1 VDIKKILK
9 KIEDTKTPKV
19 NKVAVAYSG
28 GLDSSLG
35 IELLR
40 RKYKA
45 KRILPITLDVGQ
57 GGKEVLESRRKAKVL
72 KIRPL
77 FFDLRRE
84 FTEVWV
90 ARAIQ
95 ANSDYLGYPVSTSMT
110 RQIVARKVAEVALA
124 EGCDAILEGSSG
136 KGNDQYRM
144 HNVFKM
150 FAPSLKILVPVRDF
164 DLTRLEEEEL
174 CKKWGVPVTEM
185 ITGGDDKTM
194 WCRSIASGAI
204 DLNQPLPDDIWMWYR
219 PPEKAPDQPAF
230 LTLEFEKGIPVKLN
244 GKRRPLGEII
254 PELNLVGGTHS
265 IGKID
270 MFEDG
275 IMDLKSREIY
285 EAPGATMILKLH
297 RDLEQ
302 FCLTK
307 DEIQFKK
314 GIDQKWAYL
323 IYHGMA
329 YHPLRYDLDAF
340 IEASQKVVNG
350 KYKIKLYRGNVEIIH
365 RESKTSLF
373 SPEIRSIKATGFDQ
387 RRCADAAF
395 VRGLP
400 FEILAKRKVKG
411 ISTK

>member
-1 VDIKKILK
+1 MDIRRILK
-9 KIEDTKTPKV
+9 KIQKTQTPKV
-19 NKVAVAYSG
+19 EKVAVAYSG
-28 GLDSSLG
+28 GLDSSLA

-45 KRILPITLDVGQ
+45 KKILPITIDVGQ
-57 GGKEVLESRRKAKVL
+57 GEEEVLESRRKARAL
-72 KIRPL
+72 KIKPL

-84 FTEVWV
+84 FTEVWI

-110 RQIVARKVAEVALA
+110 RQVVAKKVAEVALA
-124 EGCDAILEGSSG
+124 NGCDAILEGSSG

-150 FAPSLKILVPVRDF
+150 FAPNLKILVPVRDF

-174 CKKWGVPVTEM
+174 CREWGVPVTE
-185 ITGGDDKTM
+185 IVTGGDDKTM

-204 DLNQPLPDDIWMWYR
+204 DLNQPLPDNLWMWYQ
-219 PPEKAPDQPAF
+219 PPEKAPDRPA
-230 LTLEFEKGIPVKLN
+230 LLKLEFENGIPVRLN
-244 GKRRPLGEII
+244 GRKKPLGEMI
-254 PELNLVGGTHS
+254 PELNSIGGTHS
-265 IGKID
+265 VGRID

-285 EAPGATMILKLH
+285 EAPAATIILKLH

-307 DEIQFKK
+307 DEVQFKK
-314 GIDQKWAYL
+314 GVDQKWAYL

-340 IEASQKVVNG
+340 IETSQKVVNG
-350 KYKIKLYRGNVEIIH
+350 RYKVKLYKGNIEIIQ

-373 SPEIRSIKATGFDQ
+373 SPEIRSIKTTGFDQ

-395 VRGLP
+395 IRGLP
-400 FEILAKRKVKG
+400 FEILAKRKKR
-411 ISTK
+411 

>member
-1 VDIKKILK
+1 MEVKKILK
-9 KIEDTKTPKV
+9 KISETETPKL

-28 GLDSSLG
+28 GLDSSLA

-40 RKYKA
+40 RKYRA
-45 KRILPITLDVGQ
+45 KKILPVTIDVGQ
-57 GGKEVLESRRKAKVL
+57 GEEEVLESRRKAKIL

-77 FFDLRRE
+77 FFDLRKE
-84 FTEVWV
+84 FTEVWI
-90 ARAIQ
+90 AKAIQ

-110 RQIVARKVAEVALA
+110 RQIVARKVAEVALK

-150 FAPSLKILVPVRDF
+150 FAPSLKVLVPVRDF
-164 DLTRLEEEEL
+164 DLTRLEEEVL
-174 CKKWGVPVTEM
+174 CREWGVPVTEM

-204 DLNQPLPDDIWMWYR
+204 DLNQPLLDHIWIWYR
-219 PPEKAPDQPAF
+219 SPEKSPNQPAF
-230 LTLEFEKGIPVKLN
+230 LSLEFEKGIPVKLN
-244 GKRRPLGEII
+244 GKRMGLGKII
-254 PELNLVGGTHS
+254 PELNVIGGTHS

-285 EAPGATMILKLH
+285 EAPAATIILKLH

-314 GIDQKWAYL
+314 GVDQKWAFL
-323 IYHGMA
+323 VYHGMA
-329 YHPLRYDLDAF
+329 YHPLKYDLDRF
-340 IEASQKVVNG
+340 IEATQKVVNG
-350 KYKIKLYRGNVEIIH
+350 KYKVKLYKGNIEIVH
-365 RESKTSLF
+365 RESRTSLF
-373 SPEIRSIKATGFDQ
+373 SPEIRSIKTTGFDQ
-387 RRCADAAF
+387 RHCADAAF
-395 VRGLP
+395 IRGLP
-400 FEILAKRKVKG
+400 FEILAKRK
-411 ISTK
+411 TK

>member
-1 VDIKKILK
+1 MDMRKLLK
-9 KIEDTKTPKV
+9 KIKKTQTPKV
-19 NKVAVAYSG
+19 DKVAVAYSG
-28 GLDSSLG
+28 GLDSSLA

-45 KRILPITLDVGQ
+45 KKILPITIDVGQ
-57 GGKEVLESRRKAKVL
+57 GEEEVLESRRKARAL
-72 KIRPL
+72 KIKPL
-77 FFDLRRE
+77 FFDLRKE
-84 FTEVWV
+84 FTEVWIS
-90 ARAIQ
+90 RAIQ

-110 RQIVARKVAEVALA
+110 RQVVARKVAEVALA
-124 EGCDAILEGSSG
+124 QGCDAILEGSSG

-150 FAPSLKILVPVRDF
+150 FAPNLKILVPVRDF

-174 CKKWGVPVTEM
+174 CKAWGVPVTEVV
-185 ITGGDDKTM
+185 TGGDDKTM

-204 DLNQPLPDDIWMWYR
+204 DLNQPLPDNIWMWYQ
-219 PPEKAPDQPAF
+219 PPEKAPDQPASF
-230 LTLEFEKGIPVKLN
+230 ILEFENGIPVKLN
-244 GKRRPLGEII
+244 GRRRSLGEMI
-254 PELNLVGGTHS
+254 PELNTLGGTHAV
-265 IGKID
+265 GKID

-285 EAPGATMILKLH
+285 EAPAATVILKLH

-307 DEIQFKK
+307 DEVQFKK

-340 IEASQKVVNG
+340 IQTSQKVVNG
-350 KYKIKLYRGNVEIIH
+350 KYKVKLYKGTAEIVQ
-365 RESKTSLF
+365 RESKTGLF
-373 SPEIRSIKATGFDQ
+373 SPEIRSIKTTGFDQ
-387 RRCADAAF
+387 RRCTDAAF
-395 VRGLP
+395 IRGLP
-400 FEILAKRKVKG
+400 FEILAKRKK
-411 ISTK
+411 TEC

>member
-1 VDIKKILK
+1 MDVKKILK
-9 KIEDTKTPKV
+9 KIEETETPKV

-28 GLDSSLG
+28 GLDSALG

-40 RKYKA
+40 GKYKA
-45 KRILPITLDVGQ
+45 KEILPITIDVGQ
-57 GGKEVLESRRKAKVL
+57 GEEEVAESRRKAKVL
-72 KIRPL
+72 KIKPL
-77 FFDLRRE
+77 FFDLRKE
-84 FTEVWV
+84 FTEVWI

-110 RQIVARKVAEVALA
+110 RQIVAKKVAEVALR

-144 HNVFKM
+144 HNVFKL
-150 FAPSLKILVPVRDF
+150 FAPGLKILVPVRDF
-164 DLTRLEEEEL
+164 DLTRLEEEVL
-174 CKKWGVPVTEM
+174 CREWGVPVTEM

-204 DLNQPLPDDIWMWYR
+204 DLNQPLPDKIWMWYR
-219 PPEKAPDQPAF
+219 PPEKAMNRPGSF
-230 LTLEFEKGIPVKLN
+230 TLEFKQGIPVKFN
-244 GKRRPLGEII
+244 GKKSPLGEII
-254 PELNLVGGTHS
+254 PALNDLGGAHGV
-265 IGKID
+265 GKID

-285 EAPGATMILKLH
+285 EAPAATILLKLH

-307 DEIQFKK
+307 DEIQFKR
-314 GIDQKWAYL
+314 GVDQKWAYL
-323 IYHGMA
+323 VYHGMA

-340 IEASQKVVNG
+340 IEQSQRVVNG
-350 KYKIKLYRGNVEIIH
+350 TYKIKLYKGNIEILH
-365 RESKTSLF
+365 RDSKTSLF
-373 SPEIRSIKATGFDQ
+373 SPGIRSIKATGFDQ

-400 FEILAKRKVKG
+400 FEILSGRKRK
-411 ISTK
+411 

>member
-1 VDIKKILK
+1 MDIRKILK
-9 KIEDTKTPKV
+9 KIKETETPPV

-28 GLDSSLG
+28 GLDSSLA

-40 RKYKA
+40 RRYKA
-45 KRILPITLDVGQ
+45 KRIVPITIDVGQ
-57 GGKEVLESRRKAKVL
+57 GEEEVLEGRRKAKFL
-72 KIRPL
+72 KIKPL
-77 FFDLRRE
+77 FFDLRKE
-84 FTEVWV
+84 FTEVWI

-110 RQIVARKVAEVALA
+110 RQIVARKVAEVALK
-124 EGCDAILEGSSG
+124 EGCDALLEGSSG

-150 FAPSLKILVPVRDF
+150 FAPNLKILVPVRDF

-174 CKKWGVPVTEM
+174 CKEWGVPVTEM

-219 PPEKAPDQPAF
+219 PPEKAPGQPAY

-244 GKRRPLGEII
+244 GKRRPLGGII
-254 PELNLVGGTHS
+254 PELNVIGGTHS
-265 IGKID
+265 VGKID

-285 EAPGATMILKLH
+285 EAPGATIILKLH

-307 DEIQFKK
+307 DEIQFKR
-314 GIDQKWAYL
+314 GIDQKWATL

-340 IEASQKVVNG
+340 IETSQKLVNG
-350 KYKIKLYRGNVEIIH
+350 KYKIKLYKGNIEIVH

-400 FEILAKRKVKG
+400 FEILARRKMK
-411 ISTK
+411 

>member
-1 VDIKKILK
+1 MDIRKILEKIKKT
-9 KIEDTKTPKV
+9 ETPKV

-28 GLDSSLG
+28 GLDSSLA

-45 KRILPITLDVGQ
+45 KKILPITIDVGQ
-57 GGKEVLESRRKAKVL
+57 GEEEIREGQRKAKIL
-72 KIRPL
+72 KIKPL
-77 FFDLRRE
+77 FFDLRKE
-84 FTEVWV
+84 FTEVWI

-110 RQIVARKVAEVALA
+110 RQIVARKVAEVARA

-150 FAPSLKILVPVRDF
+150 FSPELKILVPVRDF
-164 DLTRLEEEEL
+164 DLTRLEEEAL
-174 CKKWGVPVTEM
+174 CRAWGVPVTEM

-219 PPEKAPDQPAF
+219 PPEKAPDQPTF
-230 LTLEFEKGIPVKLN
+230 LTLEFGKGIPVKLN
-244 GKRRPLGEII
+244 GRRRTLGEII
-254 PELNLVGGTHS
+254 PELNVVGGTHS

-285 EAPGATMILKLH
+285 EAPGATIILKLH

-307 DEIQFKK
+307 DEVQFKR

-329 YHPLRYDLDAF
+329 YHPLKYDLDAF
-340 IEASQKVVNG
+340 IETSQKLVNG
-350 KYKIKLYRGNVEIIH
+350 KYKIKLYKGNMEIVH

-373 SPEIRSIKATGFDQ
+373 SPEIRSIKTTGFDQ
-387 RRCADAAF
+387 RRCADAAYI
-395 VRGLP
+395 RGLP
-400 FEILAKRKVKG
+400 FEILAKRKK
-411 ISTK
+411 K

>member
-1 VDIKKILK
+1 MEIKKILK
-9 KIEDTKTPKV
+9 KINETETPKV
-19 NKVAVAYSG
+19 EKVAVAYSG
-28 GLDSSLG
+28 GLDSSLA

-45 KRILPITLDVGQ
+45 KRILPVTLDVGQ
-57 GGKEVLESRRKAKVL
+57 GEEEVLESRRKAKVL

-77 FFDLRRE
+77 FFDLRKE
-84 FTEVWV
+84 FTEVWI

-110 RQIVARKVAEVALA
+110 RQIVARKVAEVALQ

-150 FAPSLKILVPVRDF
+150 FAPGLKVLVPVRDF
-164 DLTRLEEEEL
+164 DLTRLEEEAL
-174 CKKWGVPVTEM
+174 CREWNVPVTEM

-219 PPEKAPDQPAF
+219 SPEKSPDRPAF
-230 LTLEFEKGIPVKLN
+230 LSLEFEKGIPVQFN
-244 GKRRPLGEII
+244 GKRLPLGKII
-254 PELNLVGGTHS
+254 PELNVIGGTHS
-265 IGKID
+265 VGKID

-285 EAPGATMILKLH
+285 EAPAAAIILKLH

-314 GIDQKWAYL
+314 GVDQKWAFL
-323 IYHGMA
+323 VYHGMA
-329 YHPLRYDLDAF
+329 YHPLKYDLDCF
-340 IEASQKVVNG
+340 IEATQKVVNG
-350 KYKIKLYRGNVEIIH
+350 KYKIKLYKGNIEIVH
-365 RESKTSLF
+365 RESRTSLF
-373 SPEIRSIKATGFDQ
+373 SPEIRSIKTSGFDQ

-395 VRGLP
+395 IRGLP
-400 FEILAKRKVKG
+400 FEILARRKMK
-411 ISTK
+411 

>member
-1 VDIKKILK
+1 MDIRRILK
-9 KIEDTKTPKV
+9 KIQKTQTPKV
-19 NKVAVAYSG
+19 EKVAVAYSG
-28 GLDSSLG
+28 GLDSSLA

-45 KRILPITLDVGQ
+45 KKILPITIDVGQ
-57 GGKEVLESRRKAKVL
+57 GEEEVLESRRKAKAL
-72 KIRPL
+72 KIKPL

-84 FTEVWV
+84 FTEVWI

-110 RQIVARKVAEVALA
+110 RQVVAKKVAEVALA
-124 EGCDAILEGSSG
+124 NGCDAILEGSSG

-150 FAPSLKILVPVRDF
+150 FAPNLKILVPVRDF

-174 CKKWGVPVTEM
+174 CKEWGVPVTE
-185 ITGGDDKTM
+185 IVTGGDDKTM

-204 DLNQPLPDDIWMWYR
+204 DLNQPLPDNLWMWYR
-219 PPEKAPDQPAF
+219 PPEKAPDRPA
-230 LTLEFEKGIPVKLN
+230 LLILEFENGIPVRLN
-244 GKRRPLGEII
+244 GRRRPLGEMI
-254 PELNLVGGTHS
+254 PELNTIGGIHS
-265 IGKID
+265 IGRID

-285 EAPGATMILKLH
+285 EAPAATIILKIH

-307 DEIQFKK
+307 DEVQFKK

-340 IEASQKVVNG
+340 IETSQKVVNG
-350 KYKIKLYRGNVEIIH
+350 RYKVRLYKGNIEIAQ

-373 SPEIRSIKATGFDQ
+373 SPEIRSIKTTGFDQ

-395 VRGLP
+395 IRGLP
-400 FEILAKRKVKG
+400 FEILAKRKK
-411 ISTK
+411 K

>member
-1 VDIKKILK
+1 
-9 KIEDTKTPKV
+9 
-19 NKVAVAYSG
+19 
-28 GLDSSLG
+28 
-35 IELLR
+35 
-40 RKYKA
+40 
-45 KRILPITLDVGQ
+45 
-57 GGKEVLESRRKAKVL
+57 
-72 KIRPL
+72 
-77 FFDLRRE
+77 
-84 FTEVWV
+84 
-90 ARAIQ
+90 
-95 ANSDYLGYPVSTSMT
+95 
-110 RQIVARKVAEVALA
+110 VAEVALR

-150 FAPSLKILVPVRDF
+150 FAPHLKILVPVRDF
-164 DLTRLEEEEL
+164 DLTRLEEEVL

-204 DLNQPLPDDIWMWYR
+204 DLNQPLPDNIWMWYN
-219 PPEKAPDQPAF
+219 PPEKTADRPAF
-230 LTLEFEKGIPVKLN
+230 FTLEFEKGIPSKLN
-244 GKRRPLGEII
+244 GTRRPLGEII
-254 PELNLVGGTHS
+254 PELNFVGGAHG

-285 EAPGATMILKLH
+285 EAPAATIILKLH

-314 GIDQKWAYL
+314 GVDQKWAYL

-340 IEASQKVVNG
+340 IETSQKVVNG
-350 KYKIKLYRGNVEIIH
+350 KYKIKLYKGNMEIVH
-365 RESKTSLF
+365 RESRTSLF
-373 SPEIRSIKATGFDQ
+373 TPEIRSIKATGFDQ

-395 VRGLP
+395 IRGLP
-400 FEILAKRKVKG
+400 FEILAKRK
-411 ISTK
+411 TK

>member
-1 VDIKKILK
+1 MDIQEILK
-9 KIEDTKTPKV
+9 KIEKTETPKV

-28 GLDSSLG
+28 GLDSSLA

-45 KRILPITLDVGQ
+45 KQILPITIDIGQ
-57 GGKEVLESRRKAKVL
+57 GEEEVIESRRKAKIL
-72 KIRPL
+72 KIKPL
-77 FFDLRRE
+77 FFDLRKE
-84 FTEVWV
+84 FTEVWI

-110 RQIVARKVAEVALA
+110 RQIVARKAAEVARE

-150 FAPSLKILVPVRDF
+150 FAPELKILVPVRDF
-164 DLTRLEEEEL
+164 DLTRLEEEAL
-174 CKKWGVPVTEM
+174 CREWDVPVTEM

-204 DLNQPLPDDIWMWYR
+204 DLNQALPDNIWMWYR
-219 PPEKAPDQPAF
+219 PVEKSPDEPSF
-230 LTLEFEKGIPVKLN
+230 VTVEFEKGIPTKLN
-244 GKRRPLGEII
+244 EKRKPLGEII
-254 PELNLVGGTHS
+254 PALNEMGGMHS
-265 IGKID
+265 IGRID

-285 EAPGATMILKLH
+285 EAPAAMIILKLH

-307 DEIQFKK
+307 DEVQFKR

-323 IYHGMA
+323 IYHGMG

-340 IEASQKVVNG
+340 IETSQKVVNG
-350 KYKIKLYRGNVEIIH
+350 KYRVKLFKGNIEIVN

-400 FEILAKRKVKG
+400 FEILAKRK
-411 ISTK
+411 TK

>member
-1 VDIKKILK
+1 MDIREILE
-9 KIEDTKTPKV
+9 KIEKTETPKV

-28 GLDSSLG
+28 GLDSSLA
-35 IELLR
+35 IKLLR

-45 KRILPITLDVGQ
+45 KKILPITIDVGQ
-57 GGKEVLESRRKAKVL
+57 GEEEVLEGRRKAKAL
-72 KIRPL
+72 KIKPL
-77 FFDLRRE
+77 FFDLRKE
-84 FTEVWV
+84 FTEVWI

-124 EGCDAILEGSSG
+124 KGCDAILEGSSG

-150 FAPSLKILVPVRDF
+150 FAPQLKILVPVRDF

-174 CKKWGVPVTEM
+174 CKRWGVPVTEM

-204 DLNQPLPDDIWMWYR
+204 DLNQPLPDDIWMWYQ
-219 PPEKAPDQPAF
+219 PPEKAPDRPALF
-230 LTLEFEKGIPVKLN
+230 TLEFEKGIPVKLN

-254 PELNLVGGTHS
+254 PELNTIGGTHS
-265 IGKID
+265 IGRID

-285 EAPGATMILKLH
+285 EAPAATIILKLH

-340 IEASQKVVNG
+340 IETSQKVVNG
-350 KYKIKLYRGNVEIIH
+350 KYQIKLYKGNIEIVH
-365 RESKTSLF
+365 RESRTSLF
-373 SPEIRSIKATGFDQ
+373 TPEIRSIKATGFDQ

-400 FEILAKRKVKG
+400 FEILAKRKK
-411 ISTK
+411 K